1 MDESDPP
8 TAPRGLGLYVR
19 LGGGA
24 VEGGGPGDPGEEGQL
39 VTDVREADWHADLPV
54 ALGPLGPWMS
64 LGDAVD
70 ESGRVR
76 DALLQLSPDAAVE
89 RGRRLRALAL
99 GAPVAFLFFAVNEIQ
114 ETTQVASDARRVLT
128 SEAFKNAEQNG
139 DPRVAE
145 YAKTRR
151 EKIERAVAMRWGTV
165 GVEAA
170 FGLLA
175 LVVVLVGLRRLRPLV
190 LAAGVAASSWWLFQA
205 GRPDRCFHS
214 FRHLALSAMALS
226 GVIAAALLW
235 PSEQSVTRSLRERL
249 GLDRPASLAGSK
261 LGLRTRDK
269 DLVALVAAAW
279 LGVLLPFL
287 LRWLGEARVPDQ
299 TRALVFVVYCLA
311 AFLGFLAFRK
321 EAPSTV
327 RTRIGAL
334 VLAGVVGFG
343 VTVVCDVASRTAFGT
358 YVEAKQCQ
366 SPEAGQQAKKVQEQ
380 SAKETTTARKDTQA
394 SVLAFVVT
402 VLAAPFSEEMLYRGT
417 VQRLARRRFGARWAM
432 AISAALFGIAHALAF
447 PTAFY
452 QHFGLGLAFAVVFE
466 LAGGGAAAVVA
477 SALTHAVWNGWL
489 AATPV
494 F

>member
-8 TAPRGLGLYVR
+8 AAPRGLGLYVR
-19 LGGGA
+19 LGDGA
-24 VEGGGPGDPGEEGQL
+24 GLGTDGEEGQL
-39 VTDVREADWHADLPV
+39 VTDLREVELRPDLPV
-54 ALGPLGPWMS
+54 ALAPLGPWMS
-64 LGDAVD
+64 LGDGLE
-70 ESGRVR
+70 ESGPVR
-76 DALLQLSPDAAVE
+76 DALLQLSPDPAVD
-89 RGRRLRALAL
+89 RGMRLRALAL
-99 GAPVAFLFFAVNEIQ
+99 GAPVAFLFFAANEIQ
-114 ETTQVASDARRVLT
+114 ETTQVAADARRVLS
-128 SEAFKNAEQNG
+128 SEPFKAAEQAA

-151 EKIERAVAMRWGTV
+151 EKIERAVSMRWGTV

-175 LVVVLVGLRRLRPLV
+175 LVVILVGLRRLRAIA
-190 LAAGVAASSWWLFQA
+190 LAAGVAAASWWLYQA

-214 FRHLALSAMALS
+214 FRHLALSAMAVS
-226 GVIAAALLW
+226 GVVAAWVLW
-235 PSEQSVTRSLRERL
+235 PSEQRVTRSLRERL
-249 GLDRPASLAGSK
+249 GLDRPASLAGAR
-261 LGLRTRDK
+261 GLRTRDK
-269 DLVALVAAAW
+269 DLVALVGAAW

-299 TRALVFVVYCLA
+299 TRAVVFVLYCLG

-321 EAPSTV
+321 EAVSSV
-327 RTRIGAL
+327 GTRVGAL
-334 VLAGVVGFG
+334 VLAGVLGFG
-343 VTVVCDVASRTAFGT
+343 VTIVCDVASRTAFGT

-394 SVLAFVVT
+394 SALAFVVT

-432 AISAALFGIAHALAF
+432 AISAALFGLAHALAF

-477 SALTHAVWNGWL
+477 SALTHAAWNGWL
-489 AATPV
+489 ALTPV